1 MEINLKL
8 DVNEVNVILDALG
21 QLPTSTN
28 VWPVA
33 ARIRAQAIEQMPKEE
48 AAPKQE

>member
-1 MEINLKL
+1 MEVTLKL
-8 DVNEVNVILDALG
+8 DINEVNVILDALG

-33 ARIRAQAIEQMPKEE
+33 ARIRAQAMEQLPKESE
-48 AAPKQE
+48 ATKQQ